1 MHPGKSAFAAAIFIA
16 AIASSSFVLSQ
27 QQAPPAPAALLSA
40 KNPRIE
46 FTGEVSRGNLFT
58 RQIAEN
64 LVFRLNPQPAQGSGW
79 FIEIVPKVPPPK
91 GEYAEFIWVATPP
104 YHFFNQRYLDTS
116 YGTTAAQAVAK
127 DAPRDFNFVQT
138 LDDYRIAANAVNMV
152 IYPNH
157 ATEQEMDRVR
167 KDASRVMTGSG
178 TLYILDSRVTP
189 GKNDKDMGSID
200 WIRFRVELKLSSGQ
214 TMAQILDLDSNVP
227 TE

>member
-1 MHPGKSAFAAAIFIA
+1 MAIFIA

-27 QQAPPAPAALLSA
+27 QQSPPPVPATFLSV

-46 FTGEVSRGNLFT
+46 FTGEVLRGNLFT

-91 GEYAEFIWVATPP
+91 GEYAEFTWVATPP

-116 YGTTAAQAVAK
+116 YGTTAAQAVSR

-138 LDDYRIAANAVNMV
+138 LDDYRIARNVVNMV

-157 ATEQEMDRVR
+157 ATDEEMARVR
-167 KDASRVMTGSG
+167 KDAARVMTGSG
-178 TLYILDSRVTP
+178 TLYILDSRITP

-214 TMAQILDLDSNVP
+214 SIAQILDLDSSAPQAV
-227 TE
+227 TH